1 MIIDGFLLGI
11 GAILAPVALFFIVCA
26 ILTIANLLP

>member
-11 GAILAPVALFFIVCA
+11 GAVMAPIALFFIVCV
-26 ILTIANLLP
+26 ILVIANLLS